1 MRENNLIGLSWNKL
15 KVGNPSKEDNWYRD
29 RDGRAPAGRC
39 MELAGAAPVSSS
51 TLDADKEMC
60 AQRGMKNVHGAF
72 LVLPYAKT
80 FSKLMLLNLRG

>member
-1 MRENNLIGLSWNKL
+1 
-15 KVGNPSKEDNWYRD
+15 
-29 RDGRAPAGRC
+29 
-39 MELAGAAPVSSS
+39 MELAGAAPISSS